1 MGLLGSLAKLPLAPV
16 FGVVWIADKLAQEA
30 DRELYGED
38 AIRRRL
44 AELQV
49 AMELGEMGEDE
60 YVARETALLAVL
72 EGTGDAD
79 QEEDRE
85 P

>member
-1 MGLLGSLAKLPLAPV
+1 MGLLTALAKLPLAPV
-16 FGVVWIADKLAQEA
+16 YGVVWVAEKLAQEA

-44 AELQV
+44 AEVQV
-49 AMELGEMGEDE
+49 AMELGEIDEEE
-60 YVARETALLAVL
+60 YVVRETALLAAL
-72 EGTGDAD
+72 EAAEGG
-79 QEEDRE
+79 EETA